1 MNYIYQLNNF
11 YKKVSTDTISANAHA
26 LYNYLLNKNSEL
38 GWIEEF
44 TLSNTLITAILKMTN
59 SELQKARKQLVE
71 KNYINYTKG
80 TKNQSGKYSINELVG
95 TKWEQVGTNSE
106 QIWNKYGTYET
117 LELQGIEYGQKIGL
131 AQIRHKYGT
140 NSEQIGN
147 KCVHI
152 K

>member
-95 TKWEQVGTNSE
+95 TKWEQVGTNME
-106 QIWNKYGTYET
+106 QIRNKSGTNTALIRNKYGTNV
-117 LELQGIEYGQKIGL
+117 
-131 AQIRHKYGT
+131 AQIR
-140 NSEQIGN
+140 NL
-147 KCVHI
+147 
-152 K
+152 